1 MQLWYLLKD
10 VYILRLLNA
19 RRLRNKIV
27 FPILSEKPGV
37 TVFMNIEITS
47 HMCEIQERD
56 FPILHR
62 TNCDLVTD
70 CQFCQVT

>member
-1 MQLWYLLKD
+1 MH
-10 VYILRLLNA
+10 VA
-19 RRLRNKIV
+19 FVTKIHPV
-27 FPILSEKPGV
+27 LSEEPRVAG
-37 TVFMNIEITS
+37 FMNIEITS

-56 FPILHR
+56 FSSLHR